1 MPSNEPTITLFGNVG
16 KDPEARLIPGR
27 DIVKKIYDPI
37 VDEVVEKT
45 IPLPERELRTFS
57 LAVNYTDPETG
68 EEEVRWKYCEDW
80 NGLSA
85 LNLVR
90 QGDRLRLTGYFR
102 EHCYEKDGERKTARS
117 FVVQDLQVLRRRRA
131 PEVA

>member
-1 MPSNEPTITLFGNVG
+1 MTSNATTITLFGNVG
-16 KDPEARLIPGR
+16 KDPEVRLIPGK

-37 VDEVVEKT
+37 VDDVVEKT

-57 LAVNYTDPETG
+57 IAVNYTDPETG
-68 EEEVRWKYCEDW
+68 EDEVRWKYCEDW
-80 NGLSA
+80 NGLCA

-90 QGDRLRLTGYFR
+90 QGDRLRVDGYFR
-102 EHCYEKDGERKTARS
+102 LHYYEKDGERKTAQS
-117 FVVQDLQVLRRRRA
+117 FVVQRLEVLRRRRA